1 MDIFDYSFLV
11 IALCGAI
18 LSALS
23 TSLLSVFISLK
34 KISYMG
40 EALSH
45 ISFAGL
51 ALALLLNIPTVPVA
65 LVVVVG
71 VAIFIGYLSRRHNLD
86 ESNITT
92 IFLSLSMAVAIILLS
107 IKKNYAGDLAG
118 YLFGDILLIT
128 SGDLISL
135 IILFAANLLFILL
148 FFKELFYITY
158 NQEISSIF
166 KIPARLVYYL
176 FLIFIAVN
184 IVMTVKVVG
193 IVLITAQLI
202 LPGIIALNLTRR
214 IKAAILLSSLASV
227 TASVSGFFISYLL
240 DCPSGATIVVVLFTL
255 FLASLGVK
263 TAMKRG
269 EAA

>member
-1 MDIFDYSFLV
+1 MELFDYSFLV
-11 IALCGAI
+11 IALWGAI

-51 ALALLLNIPTVPVA
+51 ALALLVNLPVVPVA

-71 VAIFIGYLSRRHNLD
+71 VALFIGYLSRRYNLD

-107 IKKNYAGDLAG
+107 IKQNYAGDLAG

-128 SGDLISL
+128 QGDLISL
-135 IILFAANLLFILL
+135 SILLVFNLLFITL

-158 NQEISSIF
+158 NQAISSIF

-176 FLIFIAVN
+176 FLVFIAIN

-202 LPGIIALNLTRR
+202 LPGIIALNLTKR
-214 IKAAILLSSLASV
+214 IKRAILFSAAASV
-227 TASVSGFFISYLL
+227 IASVSGFFISYLL
-240 DCPSGATIVVVLFTL
+240 DCPSGATIVVVLFIL
-255 FLASLGVK
+255 FLLSLVVK
-263 TAMKRG
+263 TLRQRA
-269 EAA
+269 ESA